1 MFFHYSPCSWR
12 WCAGALH
19 AQVRRNR
26 TKNRERR
33 THTDLHLLQI
43 RSWHSSPVQSSP
55 GHGSV
60 LHILDLKDESQAGRN
75 HSIPWPW
82 PAGNQHIELRIRRF
96 VTINSNQ
103 AGHTR
108 TNQSSNGR
116 ERRKKQERLI
126 CSYKYF
132 KQAQG
137 QESLPLLYNRTKIWP
152 NKSIQQ
158 FNP

>member
-1 MFFHYSPCSWR
+1 MFVAVVCWGTPCTGEKESNQEQ
-12 WCAGALH
+12 GATNTNGSGFSADQEL
-19 AQVRRNR
+19 A
-26 TKNRERR
+26 
-33 THTDLHLLQI
+33 L
-43 RSWHSSPVQSSP
+43 QSSP
-55 GHGSV
+55 GHGSI
-60 LHILDLKDESQAGRN
+60 LHILDLKDESQAERN

-82 PAGNQHIELRIRRF
+82 PAGNQQIELRIRRF

-137 QESLPLLYNRTKIWP
+137 QESLPLLYDRTKIWP